1 MGYYKGPAL
10 GRVKEVVVSLNQ
22 AQVDAVEH
30 LLMAFLKRSENAQV
44 VAKVYEDA
52 YASIM
57 GSDGP
62 PGTEEKM
69 ASLEYLNQLRLQ
81 LK

>member
-1 MGYYKGPAL
+1 
-10 GRVKEVVVSLNQ
+10 
-22 AQVDAVEH
+22 
-30 LLMAFLKRSENAQV
+30 MAFLKRSENAQI

-57 GSDGP
+57 GSEGP
-62 PGTEEKM
+62 AGTEEKE
-69 ASLEYLNQLRLQ
+69 AALEHLNNLRLQ

>member
-1 MGYYKGPAL
+1 L
-10 GRVKEVVVSLNQ
+10 GRAKEVVVSLNQ

-30 LLMAFLKRSENAQV
+30 LLMAFLKHSENAQI

-62 PGTEEKM
+62 AGTAEKM
-69 ASLEYLNQLRLQ
+69 ASLEHLNNLRLQ
-81 LK
+81 AK

>member
-1 MGYYKGPAL
+1 M
-10 GRVKEVVVSLNQ
+10 SLNQ

-30 LLMAFLKRSENAQV
+30 LLMAFLKRSENAQI

-57 GSDGP
+57 GSEGP
-62 PGTEEKM
+62 AGIEEKE
-69 ASLEYLNQLRLQ
+69 AALEHLNNLRLQ

>member
-1 MGYYKGPAL
+1 MVPDQ
-10 GRVKEVVVSLNQ
+10 EVVVSLNQ

-30 LLMAFLKRSENAQV
+30 LLMAFLKRSESAQI

-57 GSDGP
+57 GSEGP
-62 PGTEEKM
+62 PDNAEKE
-69 ASLEYLNQLRLQ
+69 AALEHLNNLRLQ